1 MEQTHKILPT
11 VGQEGKAIAKN
22 AYAGK
27 TLAVFTSGG
36 DAQGMDTFTHTSRNV
51 TQPNID
57 TDVTYLILH
66 CHDSH
71 LLLTTGTSYRNCVRV
86 Q

>member
-1 MEQTHKILPT
+1 MEKILPT

-36 DAQGMDTFTHTSRNV
+36 DAQGME
-51 TQPNID
+51 
-57 TDVTYLILH
+57 YE
-66 CHDSH
+66 H
-71 LLLTTGTSYRNCVRV
+71 LLLSTRFCC
-86 Q
+86 